1 MLSSDINPSDP
12 SLIDLTDDNDVPSNA
27 RIDDYGYGSDSDL
40 DDCDDIIPVA
50 NVEAPNRRSATLS
63 TSPSK
68 IGAKTRSK
76 DDDE

>member
-50 NVEAPNRRSATLS
+50 NIKGPNRQSATLS
-63 TSPSK
+63 SSPCK
-68 IGAKTRSK
+68 ISAKARSK
-76 DDDE
+76 DHNE

>member
-27 RIDDYGYGSDSDL
+27 GIDDYGYGSDSDL